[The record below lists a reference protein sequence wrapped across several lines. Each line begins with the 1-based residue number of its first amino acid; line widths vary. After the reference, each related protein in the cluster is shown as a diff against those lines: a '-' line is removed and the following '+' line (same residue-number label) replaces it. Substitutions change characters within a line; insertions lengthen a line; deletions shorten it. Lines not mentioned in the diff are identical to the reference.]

1 MPCLLVLS
9 PTSWTCGCRWQ
20 LLAHPPPHQS
30 TDEGAQTAKQP
41 RDSSSYGFLLSTTHS
56 STQTSTYREAG
67 GPCGAV
73 VGYRC
78 SSLRQRDP
86 NLILFFFFSCD
97 LEHSPAV
104 LMLTANSAVAFVGAI
119 ITHHLLQQA
128 GELLTELEA
137 NGAGECA

>member
-1 MPCLLVLS
+1 MWSSGWLPLFFAETAR
-9 PTSWTCGCRWQ
+9 PQ
-20 LLAHPPPHQS
+20 L
-30 TDEGAQTAKQP
+30 
-41 RDSSSYGFLLSTTHS
+41 DSF
-56 STQTSTYREAG
+56 
-67 GPCGAV
+67 
-73 VGYRC
+73 
-78 SSLRQRDP
+78 
-86 NLILFFFFSCD
+86 FFFFSCD